1 MNGLRRR
8 EFLASA
14 AAAGVVAAT
23 GVDPSFARAASSQ
36 VKSGATLTA
45 AERLAFVHPELRE
58 ATASFL
64 PLLETI
70 PPLSEEVLPMMR
82 DLPNP
87 LARPLDPKPEVAEKQ
102 IPGLEGDPAMRC
114 FTVNAAPGGKRPAV
128 IYLHGGGYVAGKAEN
143 DLSDVQVLARELD
156 CCVVVPEY
164 RLAPETKFPG
174 PVRDAYAALAWMH
187 SNAEALGIDRSR
199 IAVMGRSAGGGLAA
213 MLADMVRRRAQFE
226 LILQV
231 LLYPMLDDRTGSV
244 RTMPAHVEGIMWSS
258 DQNRFGWRSLLG
270 VEPGSA
276 MVPQGA
282 VPGRYETLKGMPAAW
297 IGVGAIDLFFDESVE
312 FARRLSDAGIW
323 TELNVVPASWHGFD
337 MALPDLRIS
346 RAFRHSYTEALRFAF
361 SGQMARSPK

>member
-1 MNGLRRR
+1 M
-8 EFLASA
+8 
-14 AAAGVVAAT
+14 T
-23 GVDPSFARAASSQ
+23 GVDPTLARAAASQ
-36 VKSGATLTA
+36 AKSGAALTA

-58 ATASFL
+58 ATANFL

-70 PPLSEEVLPMMR
+70 PPLSDDVLPMMR

-87 LARPLDPKPEVAEKQ
+87 LAKPLDAKPEVSEKQ
-102 IPGLEGDPAMRC
+102 ISGLDGDPAIRV
-114 FTVNAAPGGKRPAV
+114 FTINASAGAKRPA
-128 IYLHGGGYVAGKAEN
+128 ILYFHGGGYVAGKAEG

-156 CCVVVPEY
+156 CCIVVPDY
-164 RLAPETKFPG
+164 RLAPETRFPG

-187 SNAEALGIDRSR
+187 GNADAIGIDRSR

-213 MLADMVRRRAQFE
+213 MLTDMVRRRAQFE
-226 LILQV
+226 IVLQV

-244 RTMPAHVEGIMWSS
+244 RAMPAHVEGIMWSS

-276 MVPQGA
+276 SVPQGA
-282 VPGRYETLKGMPAAW
+282 VPGRYEDLKGMPPAW
-297 IGVGAIDLFFDESVE
+297 IGVGAIDLFFDESVDY
-312 FARRLSDAGIW
+312 ARRLADTGIW

-346 RAFRHSYTEALRFAF
+346 RAFRHSYTDALRFAF
-361 SGQMARSPK
+361 SGQLARSPK